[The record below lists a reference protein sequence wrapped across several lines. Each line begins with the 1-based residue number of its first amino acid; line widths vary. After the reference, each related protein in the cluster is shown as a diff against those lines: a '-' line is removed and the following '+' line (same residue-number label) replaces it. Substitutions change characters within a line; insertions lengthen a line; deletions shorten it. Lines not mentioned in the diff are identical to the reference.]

1 MWIKRVKGDGSCMY
15 RAVAQARS
23 AVDDGRLLSAADE
36 KRLAWDLRV
45 DVAQYI
51 ATHPRVVN
59 GTEARLIEN
68 PKTPLAHFVQA
79 RVNSIMNGEW
89 GEDLELHVLSHL
101 LHRAFHVY
109 DKTGARM
116 LHPVGSIVQENR
128 LYLPPLSLAY
138 DAGTH
143 YDAMIPSSVPKTA
156 AKTVA
161 STKTAAKTVR
171 RENSPSDVLS
181 PAAGEAYARKQYRDV
196 YIQSLRRLRA
206 APSVVDRAIAIKNL
220 NKLISVHRAMRP
232 QLLAR
237 ARQSALEGLNDS
249 ATASALDVAH
259 LNVATSLG
267 QTLDQTRKRWR
278 ATYGG

>member
-1 MWIKRVKGDGSCMY
+1 MY

-51 ATHPRVVN
+51 ATHPHVVD

-68 PKTPLAHFVQA
+68 PKTPLAQFVQA
-79 RVNSIMNGEW
+79 RVNSIMSGEW

-156 AKTVA
+156 
-161 STKTAAKTVR
+161 TAAKTKTKTL
-171 RENSPSDVLS
+171 NPKTPTPMHTPSDLSVLS

-206 APSVVDRAIAIKNL
+206 APSAVDRAIAIKNL

-232 QLLAR
+232 QLLQR
-237 ARQSALEGLNDS
+237 ARHEGLDAMNES
-249 ATASALDVAH
+249 ATASALNVAH

-267 QTLDQTRKRWR
+267 QTLDQTRRRWR
-278 ATYGG
+278 ATHGG